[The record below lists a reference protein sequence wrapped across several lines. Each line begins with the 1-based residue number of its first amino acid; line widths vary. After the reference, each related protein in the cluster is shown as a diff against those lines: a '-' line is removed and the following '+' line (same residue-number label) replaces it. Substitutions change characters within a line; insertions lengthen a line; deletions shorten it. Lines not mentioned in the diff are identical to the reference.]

1 LNDFEKRWGTL
12 VRHPHKTSWSGIVN
26 SPFSFEIFHQ
36 ISDKGVLRLLVHY
49 SGYQR
54 CNNVILEGGEEQV
67 HCQLQEASSRQPD
80 RFLRLLSVY
89 WDDISDGFRDAIMN
103 GVTQYLRHR
112 YGNLQTNGKWEPLE
126 EPDAPFLAAH
136 VLDELE
142 KHPVHWHHNREASS
156 AIRACAHVI
165 KDISNAERLV
175 SLAMGFADLR
185 EESTIKGDP
194 VGLITDGINMMT
206 GHVAEGLMI
215 LANNF
220 QERNIPFPELLSHV
234 LIRFAENGHPAI
246 RALILRQLPYLQGR
260 NPELGWSIF
269 NLAMQNAEGLWQS
282 AESCLYYAYHNHFER
297 VGPILARLHSE
308 GKGKD
313 METWGRISALS
324 TLPGHIDIA
333 ALLNEL
339 KALNST
345 EAWQGAAGVWTH
357 PENIR
362 QHRELCLTGIEA
374 GLKTDAPNAGV
385 VAKELERLFHEN
397 EPIISIPTELIHR
410 CLTIF
415 EGDTENKH
423 HRLFGFSKWLGL
435 LAYQDPMQALAVAEI
450 YLAYVNRTRPYLFD
464 HENNLTRL
472 MTRLFAEAEERE
484 EADEGSMLQRV
495 VSLQDMLL
503 SLGVDSVNDWL
514 KAAERP

>member
-1 LNDFEKRWGTL
+1 
-12 VRHPHKTSWSGIVN
+12 
-26 SPFSFEIFHQ
+26 
-36 ISDKGVLRLLVHY
+36 
-49 SGYQR
+49 
-54 CNNVILEGGEEQV
+54 
-67 HCQLQEASSRQPD
+67 
-80 RFLRLLSVY
+80 
-89 WDDISDGFRDAIMN
+89 
-103 GVTQYLRHR
+103 
-112 YGNLQTNGKWEPLE
+112 
-126 EPDAPFLAAH
+126 
-136 VLDELE
+136 
-142 KHPVHWHHNREASS
+142 
-156 AIRACAHVI
+156 
-165 KDISNAERLV
+165 
-175 SLAMGFADLR
+175 
-185 EESTIKGDP
+185 
-194 VGLITDGINMMT
+194 
-206 GHVAEGLMI
+206 
-215 LANNF
+215 
-220 QERNIPFPELLSHV
+220 
-234 LIRFAENGHPAI
+234 
-246 RALILRQLPYLQGR
+246 
-260 NPELGWSIF
+260 
-269 NLAMQNAEGLWQS
+269 
-282 AESCLYYAYHNHFER
+282 
-297 VGPILARLHSE
+297 
-308 GKGKD
+308 